1 MVTQPRT
8 ILLLIGAAK
17 IEFIVQRSLVL
28 GNSADVTIT
37 MTNSG
42 KVERFQSLPTI
53 IALDDLRRLAEYI
66 ETALNEEIDY
76 EYLPLN
82 LGFEFYA
89 YDNDDYVTTVNLFLL
104 SAETEGER
112 RSYVGCQGPV
122 LNDMLTRFA
131 NQLKECA
138 K

>member
-1 MVTQPRT
+1 MVTQPKT
-8 ILLLIGAAK
+8 ISLLIGAAK
-17 IEFIVQRSLVL
+17 IEFIVHRSLVL
-28 GNSADVTIT
+28 GSSADLTIT
-37 MTNSG
+37 MTNTG
-42 KVERFQSLPTI
+42 KEERFQGIPTI
-53 IALDDLRRLAEYI
+53 IALEDLRRLAEYI

-104 SAETEGER
+104 SAEPDGKR

-122 LNDMLTRFA
+122 LNDMLMRFA